1 MPNSVHAVNRRRSPP
16 RRPGGSLGRRGPA
29 LRVAAALIGALLAA
43 PEALRPEPKGPSK
56 PASSAGI
63 AVATLAYADNLVEK
77 QAANE
82 QGWRKLQEGERL
94 RTGDRVRV
102 GPDAIARFEFAW
114 MFLTAGPDT
123 TLHIPAERILS
134 AVLDAG
140 RAELRAPGQQIVK
153 VRTGDAEIRGEGRVV
168 VRREKTL
175 VAVMAMDGTVRVE
188 AAGKTEVLQAGEGS
202 VVEDGQA
209 PEDVIGLPPGP
220 EGLWPGPD
228 PVYVKKGQSVRLNWS
243 PKGAGHHLQILSIDS
258 SDPLLARDV
267 GPAPYPI
274 TIPWLG
280 TYRWRVATL
289 DEKGL
294 EGRSSALGYI
304 CVVDK

>member
-1 MPNSVHAVNRRRSPP
+1 MPKAAQAA
-16 RRPGGSLGRRGPA
+16 PGI
-29 LRVAAALIGALLAA
+29 AAALIGALLAA
-43 PEALRPEPKGPSK
+43 PPAAAPKDPK
-56 PASSAGI
+56 PGSSAGI
-63 AVATLAYADNLVEK
+63 AVATLVYAENVVEK

-102 GPDAIARFEFAW
+102 GPDALARFEFAW
-114 MFLTAGPDT
+114 MSLTAGPET

-134 AVLDAG
+134 AVLDEG

-153 VRTGDAEIRGEGRVV
+153 VRTADAEIRGEGRVV
-168 VRREKTL
+168 VRRQKTL
-175 VAVMAMDGTVRVE
+175 VAVMAMDGNVRVE

-202 VVEDGQA
+202 VIEEGRPPD
-209 PEDVIGLPPGP
+209 DVIELSPGP
-220 EGLWPGPD
+220 GGLWPGQD

-243 PKGAGHHLQILSIDS
+243 PTGTQHHLQILSIDS
-258 SDPLLARDV
+258 NDPLIARDV

-280 TYRWRVATL
+280 TYRWRIATL
-289 DEKGL
+289 DGKGL
-294 EGRSSALGYI
+294 EGRSSAFGYI

>member
-1 MPNSVHAVNRRRSPP
+1 MPNAAQAVRSRRSPQP
-16 RRPGGSLGRRGPA
+16 RPGRAFGRRGPR
-29 LRVAAALIGALLAA
+29 LRITAALIGVFLAA
-43 PEALRPEPKGPSK
+43 PEALRPAPKDPAK
-56 PASSAGI
+56 PGSSAGI
-63 AVATLAYADNLVEK
+63 AVATLVYAENKVEK
-77 QAANE
+77 QTASE
-82 QGWRKLQEGERL
+82 QGWRPLQEGERL

-102 GPDAIARFEFAW
+102 GPDALARFEFAW
-114 MFLTAGPDT
+114 MSLTAGPDT

-175 VAVMAMDGTVRVE
+175 VAVMAMDGTVRLE
-188 AAGKTEVLQAGEGS
+188 AAGKTEILQAGEGS

-209 PEDVIGLPPGP
+209 PEDVIRLPSGP
-220 EGLWPGPD
+220 EGLWPGQD

-243 PKGAGHHLQILSIDS
+243 PPGAGHHLQILSIDS
-258 SDPLLARDV
+258 NEPLIARDV

-294 EGRSSALGYI
+294 EGRSSGFGYV